1 MSSSA
6 VRESW
11 CDWVH
16 LNEHKYVKKQLVS
29 RRATS
34 VGDWWWDQT
43 CVKRLEQTFSKGHH
57 WEILQFLWLTSNT
70 ESPFVTH
77 TYFPAATRGL
87 LLLLLWQTTGTRF
100 IAVYNLNEVITGIG
114 ERMFS
119 CWAAACL
126 TFSVSPYQIHIVFSP
141 PPPPPPSLLLLLFQ
155 PVCSSS
161 SLGYSAVRCQSMLM
175 RWQHMAHSLFK
186 ISYQTASKP
195 LHSPTVPSGSHHT
208 HLLQR
213 SAEHTWQR
221 SLTSTSA
228 PEFELHMNPPMGRQE
243 ETVLIYN

>member
-100 IAVYNLNEVITGIG
+100 IAVYNLNEVITGIW

-126 TFSVSPYQIHIVFSP
+126 TFSVSPYQIHIVFF
-141 PPPPPPSLLLLLFQ
+141 PS
-155 PVCSSS
+155 SSS
-161 SLGYSAVRCQSMLM
+161 SLPVAAPLSARLQQQQPRLQCCEM
-175 RWQHMAHSLFK
+175 
-186 ISYQTASKP
+186 SKYANE
-195 LHSPTVPSGSHHT
+195 VAAYGS
-208 HLLQR
+208 
-213 SAEHTWQR
+213 
-221 SLTSTSA
+221 
-228 PEFELHMNPPMGRQE
+228 F
-243 ETVLIYN
+243 LI